1 MDYRFFHDEALCTDT
16 VVRCSRAEAAG
27 PVHAGAIEAGDF
39 KSFAGI
45 ILAGSGQTP
54 AKHHVALIDALQRVA
69 CGTVDRLMVQMPPGA
84 AKSTFASVMFPAFW
98 LAAKPRAEVIAV
110 SHTASLAEHFGRK
123 LRGLIAEQGTGFGLT
138 FEANSRAA
146 TRFGVANGG
155 QYFATGIRGPITG
168 RRADL
173 ILIDDPIKT
182 WAEADS
188 RVARDAVYDWYRA
201 ELLSRLKPGGRIVL
215 AMTRWHEDDLA
226 GRLSRHDGDWTEL
239 RFPALAEAGDP
250 LGRPVGEALWPE
262 WETTTSLLRKRASV
276 GERVF
281 SALYQQR
288 PIGAEG
294 RVFEITGLTVAI
306 DVPPVVRTV
315 RAWDL
320 AATVAVGRR
329 DPDWTVGLKL
339 GLLADARLVVL
350 DVVRFRAGPA
360 DVDRIVLETAR
371 EDGSATTISLPQDPG
386 QAGISQIV
394 HFKQRLA
401 GFNVV
406 SSPETGSKM
415 VRASPAAA
423 MIGSGQLFVL
433 DRAWTPALIDE
444 IQAFPDG
451 DKDDQVDALSRAVA
465 TIAALPTGS
474 RMVRHTLM
482 GR

>member
-1 MDYRFFHDEALCTDT
+1 
-16 VVRCSRAEAAG
+16 VRCSAAEAAG
-27 PVHAGAIEAGDF
+27 PVHAGAIEAADF

-45 ILAGSGQTP
+45 VLSNQGQSP
-54 AKHHVALIDALQRVA
+54 ARHHVALINALQRVTDGA
-69 CGTVDRLMVQMPPGA
+69 VDRLMVQMPPGA

-98 LAAKPRAEVIAV
+98 LAAKPRDEVIAV

-123 LRGLIAEQGTGFGLT
+123 LRSFISEHGAGFGLS
-138 FEANSRAA
+138 FEANSRSA
-146 TRFGVANGG
+146 TRFGVATGG

-173 ILIDDPIKT
+173 ILIDDPVKT

-188 RVARDAVYDWYRA
+188 RAAREAVYDWYRA

-215 AMTRWHEDDLA
+215 VMTRWHEDDLA
-226 GRLSRHDGDWTEL
+226 GLLSRHDGDWTEL

-250 LGRPVGEALWPE
+250 LGRAVGEALWPD
-262 WETTTSLLRKRASV
+262 WEDAASLLRKRASV

-288 PIGAEG
+288 PISDEA
-294 RVFEITGLTVAI
+294 RLFAIAKLTVAAE
-306 DVPPVVRTV
+306 VPAVVRTV

-320 AATVAVGRR
+320 AASVAVGRR

-339 GLLADARLVVL
+339 GMLADARLVVL
-350 DVVRFRAGPA
+350 DVVRLRVGPT
-360 DVDRIVLETAR
+360 DVEQVLIDTAR
-371 EDGSATTISLPQDPG
+371 ADGATTTIALAQDPG
-386 QAGISQIV
+386 QAGISQV
-394 HFKQRLA
+394 AHFKRRLA
-401 GFNVV
+401 GFNVI
-406 SSPETGSKM
+406 SSPETGSKL

-433 DRAWTPALIDE
+433 DRPWTQALVAE

-465 TIAALPTGS
+465 TIAAIPTVS
-474 RMVRHTLM
+474 RVVRHTLM